1 MFHAFIIDD
10 DPFIVDT
17 TCMQIPWE
25 ELKVNQI
32 EKIYTSDGLT
42 ERIIKEK
49 PDIVFIDIELDGKSG
64 LDVLAECHEESS
76 QALFIIISGHN
87 DFHYAHS
94 AVNLGALYYLLKPID
109 PSDISVVTEKI
120 KQKLNIAD
128 DDILNHLTSQ
138 KDFENF
144 FSKILEHNNGT
155 YRFLIGELNNPSEQD
170 ITTVLG
176 TALLNEYKIGTN
188 KYLFLLRNA
197 ETDDALLDALEKTA
211 QKQNITLGIS
221 APFDDTGRVF
231 ACFREANT
239 LSYQYFITQ
248 SGGLIQPPETDA
260 AAFRLLLDRIN
271 TAVDLHSAETLEA
284 LFAELPALFV
294 EKGYT
299 IFHVLLL
306 YHSFLNRIML
316 YNQSIVPYSQMTE
329 DDIQMHFD
337 SFAALCEDLL
347 ASQVAL
353 SSASDFS
360 NSQVNKDQ
368 WVKISLYLE
377 QNYHKKITA
386 PTVANDLFI
395 SPATLYNT
403 IKQYTKTTFVKYL
416 TLYRIKKAQELLLQ
430 TSLSVLEIGEA
441 VGFKDNFYF
450 NKLFKKQVGLTP
462 LAFRKNHQEVSR

>member
-10 DPFIVDT
+10 DPFVVDT

-64 LDVLAECHEESS
+64 LDILAECHEEGS

-109 PSDISVVTEKI
+109 PSDILVVVEKI
-120 KQKLNIAD
+120 KKKLNIAD

-138 KDFENF
+138 KDFESF
-144 FSKILEHNNGT
+144 FSKILENNSGT
-155 YRFLIGELNNPSEQD
+155 YRFLIGELNNPSEQN
-170 ITTVLG
+170 ITTLLG

-188 KYLFLLRNA
+188 KYLFLLCNSC
-197 ETDDALLDALEKTA
+197 TDKALLQALEKMA
-211 QKQNITLGIS
+211 QTQDLTLGIS
-221 APFDDTGRVF
+221 TPFENTDRVF

-248 SGGLIQPPETDA
+248 SGGLIQPAETDA
-260 AAFRLLLDRIN
+260 VSFRLLLDRIN
-271 TAVDLHSAETLEA
+271 TALDLRSAEKLEA

-294 EKGYT
+294 DEGYT

-306 YHSFLNRIML
+306 YRSFLNRMML

-337 SFAALCEDLL
+337 SFSALCADLL
-347 ASQVAL
+347 ASQKAL
-353 SSASDFS
+353 SSVADVA
-360 NSQVNKDQ
+360 NSQVNKEQ
-368 WVKISLYLE
+368 WLKISLYLE

-386 PTVANDLFI
+386 PTVANELYI

-430 TSLSVLEIGEA
+430 TSLSILEIGEA

-462 LAFRKNHQEVSR
+462 LAFRKKHQEVSH